1 MEPTSRIL
9 HDRSRLLRLAH
20 RRTSIF
26 GSIGLHALI
35 VVAVFVVPALMAKTR
50 APKVIEYVEVFAMP
64 AAALQPA
71 PTPRPRRA
79 APQPT
84 PAPREPEPE
93 PEPVSTPP
101 PDIPTLPTEKPK
113 PPAPEPEPRPTTA
126 PEPSATETEPDDGRE
141 RSRLPAASTGT
152 STNSATVTLDD
163 PDFVYSYYLD
173 QLLQRIREHYRRPD
187 VREGIEMVATF
198 RISTDGTVTDLAVLT
213 SSGAPAL
220 DRAGIR
226 AIRSASPLLPLPRG
240 YKKPSLGVELIVR

>member
-1 MEPTSRIL
+1 MEPTSQIL
-9 HDRSRLLRLAH
+9 IDRSQLIRLAH
-20 RRTSIF
+20 RRTSIL
-26 GSIGLHALI
+26 GSIGLHVLI
-35 VVAVFVVPALMAKTR
+35 AVSVFVVPALLARTR
-50 APKVIEYVEVFAMP
+50 APKIIEYVEVVAVP

-71 PTPRPRRA
+71 PTPRPRREA

-84 PAPREPEPE
+84 PEPREPEPQ
-93 PEPVSTPP
+93 PEPTSTPP
-101 PDIPTLPTEKPK
+101 PDIPVLPTKAPPK
-113 PPAPEPEPRPTTA
+113 TPEPRPQPTA
-126 PEPSATETEPDDGRE
+126 APAQPAEPDEGRE

-152 STNSATVTLDD
+152 STNSATITLDD

-187 VREGIEMVATF
+187 VREGIEMVAKF